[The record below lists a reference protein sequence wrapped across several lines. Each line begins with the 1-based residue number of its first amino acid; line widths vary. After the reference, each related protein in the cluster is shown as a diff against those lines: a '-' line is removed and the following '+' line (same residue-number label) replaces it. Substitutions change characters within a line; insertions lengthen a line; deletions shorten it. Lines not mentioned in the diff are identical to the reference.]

1 MDNKEKFYN
10 ILTAYFQHAS
20 LREVER
26 TGWVKWNVSGRRES
40 VLDHVSDAQHLALLL
55 YSEFEELAD
64 INIEHV
70 IVMLS
75 VHEEAESAIGDIT
88 PYDGISEE
96 EKAKM
101 EKEAFIA
108 HFQSFKRSGYFISLF
123 DEFEARETKEAKFA
137 YLCDKLDAD
146 LQANYYSSQKRC
158 SIANAT
164 YEIVSHPEAQKIIS
178 DGAKTVWDVFY
189 EADKAKYE
197 GTFLE
202 EFFTFLKDTRL

>member
-10 ILTAYFQHAS
+10 ILTAYSQHVS

-26 TGWVKWNVSGRRES
+26 SAWVKWNISGRRES
-40 VLDHVSDAQHLALLL
+40 DLEHISDAEHLAFLF

-64 INIEHV
+64 VNIEHV
-70 IVMLS
+70 IAMLS
-75 VHEEAESAIGDIT
+75 VHEEGESVIGDIT
-88 PYDGISEE
+88 PYDGISEQ

-101 EKEAFIA
+101 EREAFIA
-108 HFQSFKRSGYFISLF
+108 HFQGFKRSDYFISLF
-123 DEFEARETKEAKFA
+123 DEFEARETKEAKLA

-146 LQANYYSSQKRC
+146 LQANYYSSQGRC

-164 YEIVSHPEAQKIIS
+164 YEIVSNPEIQKIIAG
-178 DGAKTVWDVFY
+178 GAKTVWDVFY
-189 EADKAKYE
+189 EADKAKFE

-202 EFFTFLKDTRL
+202 EFFTFLKDIQL